1 MRDRDARVAGLL
13 YLVAVAGGLFD
24 LQYIP
29 ARFNVLGNAAAT
41 AHNILAN
48 EFLFRLGIVADLVLG
63 IVWLCVVLALYQ
75 LLKDVDRIQ
84 AYLMLILGALLQ
96 VPLYYVNVVNR
107 VAALVL
113 VTNNDFVTA
122 FSVAQRDALAML
134 FLRFYHYQLLSSFVF
149 AGLWLIPFGIL
160 IYKSQIYPRLLGVWL
175 VVNGF
180 AYLAICIV
188 GFLAPQYSDLLD
200 NITQPILFGEIAI
213 MLWLL
218 IFGAKKISFPYR
230 RVKRIV

>member
-13 YLVAVAGGLFD
+13 YLAAVAGGLFD
-24 LQYIP
+24 LQYVP
-29 ARFNVLGNAAAT
+29 AHFNVLGNAAAT

-48 EFLFRLGIVADLVLG
+48 EFLFRLGIIADLVLG
-63 IVWLCVVLALYQ
+63 VVWLAVVLALFK
-75 LLKDVDRIQ
+75 LLKDVDRTQ

-107 VAALVL
+107 VAALLL
-113 VTNNDFVTA
+113 VTNHDFIAA
-122 FSVAQRDALAML
+122 FPVAQRDALAML
-134 FLRFYHYQLLSSFVF
+134 FLRLYHYQLLSSFVF

-160 IYKSQIYPRLLGVWL
+160 IFKSQIYPRLLGAWL

-180 AYLAICIV
+180 AYLAICVV
-188 GFLAPQYSDLLD
+188 GFLAPQYSDLVG
-200 NITQPILFGEIAI
+200 NITQPILFGEIAV

-218 IFGAKKISFPYR
+218 IFGTRKIRFSWPIR
-230 RVKRIV
+230 G